1 MKNGKSS
8 LSHAEKYIYAD
19 QTNKKYLFNKE
30 KFMDETNA
38 TSKDVR
44 EIESDLQT
52 TNHDIKTRIMLDMKM
67 VTSLDMSVL

>member
-1 MKNGKSS
+1 MVS
-8 LSHAEKYIYAD
+8 LHYLMQRNIFTRIKLI
-19 QTNKKYLFNKE
+19 KKYLFNKE

>member
-1 MKNGKSS
+1 
-8 LSHAEKYIYAD
+8 
-19 QTNKKYLFNKE
+19 
-30 KFMDETNA
+30 MDETNA